1 MLDFRKITPE
11 DRDVIHNY
19 FYTAAGHGCEYSFV
33 NTFCW
38 ANQYVAFFGATPV
51 FLCRYGNWNAYLF
64 PQCEN
69 VKEAVAALRSDAKE
83 RGIRF
88 RLFGA
93 TPSEAEAVEAMY
105 PQQFTARSVRDSYD
119 YVYDIE
125 RLCGLHGRKLQA
137 KRNHCNH
144 FEQTYPDYRVLPLT
158 KELLAQCIAFAARW
172 YEEHTDSHPYTDTTE
187 ETFALQKTFRYFD
200 ELHMEGIA
208 LETQD
213 GLVAF
218 AMGNRIRE
226 DTFDVNFEKAL
237 AEINGA
243 YPMVNREFAR
253 LIHSRYPE
261 VKYLNRED
269 DMGIEG
275 LRRAKESYYPDLL
288 LEKIVLEERRR

>member
-1 MLDFRKITPE
+1 MLDFRKILLE
-11 DRDVIHNY
+11 DREVVHKNLY
-19 FYTAAGHGCEYSFV
+19 AAVGHGCECSFA
-33 NTFCW
+33 NLFLW
-38 ANQYVAFFGATPV
+38 AEQSIAFLGETPL
-51 FLCRYGNWNAYLF
+51 FLCRYGDWTAYLF

-69 VKEAVAALRSDAKE
+69 LQEAVDALRADAHA

-88 RLFGA
+88 RIFGV
-93 TPSEAEAVEAMY
+93 TPSEAETLTALY
-105 PQQFTARSVRDSYD
+105 PHRFTARSVRDSYD

-125 RLCGLHGRKLQA
+125 RLCGLRGRKLQA

-158 KELLAQCIAFAARW
+158 KDLLPRCIAFTQAW
-172 YEEHTDSHPYTDTTE
+172 YEEHRDAHPYSDMSGE
-187 ETFALQKTFRYFD
+187 KAAIQKAFRCFDALR
-200 ELHMEGIA
+200 MEGIA

-213 GLVAF
+213 GIVAF
-218 AMGNRIRE
+218 SMGNRIRE

-261 VKYLNRED
+261 VRYLNRED

-288 LEKIVLEERRR
+288 LEKIVLEERK

>member
-1 MLDFRKITPE
+1 MLDFRAILPA

-19 FYTAAGHGCEYSFV
+19 FYNAVGHGCEYSFV
-33 NTFCW
+33 NTYCW
-38 ANQYVAFFGATPV
+38 AKQFVAFFGEMPL
-51 FLCRYGNWNAYLF
+51 FLCRYGNWISYLF
-64 PQCEN
+64 PKCEN
-69 VKEAVAALRSDAKE
+69 VKEAIDALLADAKE

-93 TPSEAEAVEAMY
+93 TPAEAEAVAALY
-105 PQQFTARSVRDSYD
+105 PQRFTARSMRDSYD

-125 RLCGLHGRKLQA
+125 RLCALRGRKLQG

-144 FEQTYPDYRVLPLT
+144 FEQAYPDYRVLPLT
-158 KELLAQCIAFAARW
+158 KELLARCIEFSARW
-172 YEEHTDSHPYTDTTE
+172 YEEHTDSHPYTDTSE
-187 ETFALQKTFRYFD
+187 ETAAILKTFQYFD
-200 ELHMEGIA
+200 ELHMEGVA

-288 LEKIVLEERRR
+288 LEKIVLEARRG